1 MLLLQAVE
9 VRMGALVTALLAHV
23 ICEESERLTKFV
35 SGNLPERFTRRY
47 FYQALL
53 LCLPCSIPL
62 PDRIEASYFINGRHR
77 DR

>member
-1 MLLLQAVE
+1 MPLLQAVE

-35 SGNLPERFTRRY
+35 SENLPERFTRRY
-47 FYQALL
+47 FYQALP
-53 LCLPCSIPL
+53 CLPCSIPL
-62 PDRIEASYFINGRHR
+62 PDRIEASYFISGRHR